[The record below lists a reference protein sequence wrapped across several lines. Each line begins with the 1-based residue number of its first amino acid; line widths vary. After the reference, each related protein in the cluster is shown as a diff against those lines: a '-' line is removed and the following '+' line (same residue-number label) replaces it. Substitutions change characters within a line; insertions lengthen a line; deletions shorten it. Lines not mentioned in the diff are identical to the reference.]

1 VYAVNGVGIYS
12 STQGVGGAWGAP
24 TQHHLGTDTTPDWQT
39 VAPVANAPGPS
50 INGGASPQTG
60 QQLSATN
67 GSWTGAGAVFTY
79 QWSRCDSAGNGCSN
93 ISGATVQTY
102 AVLSADVGHTLRVV
116 VTASNAAGSTASSP
130 SNQTGVVT
138 LAGTVNPPVNTVYP
152 VITLPVGHT
161 APNIGD
167 TLSVSNGTWTGSFPI
182 TFTYQWKKCDSPTG
196 NCFNIVGQTRNTFT
210 VTSDLYGLTIRA
222 EVTAKN
228 SAAAVAQNSESTKV
242 VSAIAPLA
250 RVTPQITG
258 TVMVGQTLA
267 LTAGTWDGSLPL
279 TFTYSWRRCN
289 PPGDPT
295 SCVQIP
301 GATTATYIP
310 VVDDIG
316 QTIRV
321 WITGT
326 NPAGSDTA
334 ITNHTFPVVDKPHFA
349 PTAGDAPLI
358 VGTLEVGGVL
368 TASIG
373 TFTGDAPI
381 ATKQQWQSCD
391 ATGGACHDIKGATKQ
406 IYHPTSSDVGS
417 TLRLVVTA
425 TNLYRKALSISDVTE
440 PVIPQLPHV
449 KGETI
454 IGSNDNDYLIGT
466 PHDDTIKGLGGND
479 TINGEAGT
487 TRSTAAR
494 ATT

>member
-1 VYAVNGVGIYS
+1 M
-12 STQGVGGAWGAP
+12 
-24 TQHHLGTDTTPDWQT
+24 
-39 VAPVANAPGPS
+39 
-50 INGGASPQTG
+50 
-60 QQLSATN
+60 
-67 GSWTGAGAVFTY
+67 
-79 QWSRCDSAGNGCSN
+79 
-93 ISGATVQTY
+93 
-102 AVLSADVGHTLRVV
+102 
-116 VTASNAAGSTASSP
+116 
-130 SNQTGVVT
+130 
-138 LAGTVNPPVNTVYP
+138 
-152 VITLPVGHT
+152 ITLPVGRT

-196 NCFNIVGQTRNTFT
+196 SCYAIVGATRNTFT

-222 EVTAKN
+222 EVTATN

-242 VSAIAPLA
+242 VTAIAPLSRA
-250 RVTPQITG
+250 TPQITG

-289 PPGDPT
+289 PPGDLT

-310 VVDDIG
+310 VVADIG

-334 ITNHTFPVVDKPHFA
+334 VTNHTFPVVDKPHFA
-349 PTAGDAPLI
+349 PTASDSPLI
-358 VGTLEVGGVL
+358 VGTLEVGGIL

-381 ATKQQWQSCD
+381 ATKQQWQRCN
-391 ATGGACHDIKGATKQ
+391 AVGGACKDIKGATKQ

-425 TNLYRKALSISDVTE
+425 TNLYGKAMSISDVTE

-454 IGSNDNDYLIGT
+454 IGSNKADYLIGT
-466 PHDDTIKGLGGND
+466 LHDDTIKGNGGND
-479 TINGEAGT
+479 TINGDGGYDTIDGGSGNDVINVAGPG
-487 TRSTAAR
+487 RSHVNGGSGSDTIYASNGEKDTIDCGWDRIAP
-494 ATT
+494 